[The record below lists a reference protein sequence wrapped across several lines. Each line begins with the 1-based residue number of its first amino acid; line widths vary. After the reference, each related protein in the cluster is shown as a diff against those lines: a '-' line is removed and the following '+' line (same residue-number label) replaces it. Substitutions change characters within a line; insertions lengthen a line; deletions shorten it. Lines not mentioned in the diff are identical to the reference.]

1 MQNCTIN
8 TSSFIELSQVVMA
21 TGIWGQAENVLL
33 PLFSEPGEMAFEHL
47 IWVFNIME
55 KGKTYF

>member
-21 TGIWGQAENVLL
+21 TGIWGQAEDVLL
-33 PLFSEPGEMAFEHL
+33 PLFPEPGGNRVLTSDMGFEHH
-47 IWVFNIME
+47 
-55 KGKTYF
+55 

>member
-1 MQNCTIN
+1 MEEKCIFGYISLPLLSMQNCTIN

-33 PLFSEPGEMAFEHL
+33 PLFDEPGEVEF
-47 IWVFNIME
+47 
-55 KGKTYF
+55 